1 MEGEFYVGQAR
12 YAKGMMIIRPKAG
25 TGMGGG
31 RVARLCQ
38 ALKARWT
45 NRENGYIMSPA
56 KAEKLA
62 KLVVTG
68 KDASLK
74 FDSVYS
80 AHYELD

>member
-1 MEGEFYVGQAR
+1 MSTRKHPPRGEKRDYPKIDLYYDGHYKATTTWSR
-12 YAKGMMIIRPKAG
+12 TCAEAKEHFHK
-25 TGMGGG
+25 
-31 RVARLCQ
+31 
-38 ALKARWT
+38 
-45 NRENGYIMSPA
+45 
-56 KAEKLA
+56 A